1 MPWLK
6 IFLDSMKQIDLLWH
20 QSAFHSFLIQPWI
33 QLVWVLQMPYQNIQ
47 ISSQSNC
54 YKCCS
59 NLHFLPT
66 CPESWKNW
74 KHTQTSLPCLEFARV
89 QTYLR
94 NIFLVL
100 SCISAS
106 SSFYCVTAGAR
117 NRPSAGASSE
127 QYLYLFVLTQ
137 AQSAMC
143 IMWPRC
149 HRVVSADSIILHH
162 RLINTDPSRQ

>member
-20 QSAFHSFLIQPWI
+20 QSAFHSFLIQSWFQI
-33 QLVWVLQMPYQNIQ
+33 VWVLQMPYQNIQ

-74 KHTQTSLPCLEFARV
+74 KHTQTSLPWVCPTARV

-100 SCISAS
+100 RSISAS
-106 SSFYCVTAGAR
+106 SSFYCVTARAR
-117 NRPSAGASSE
+117 NRPSAGRALSNIYICLS
-127 QYLYLFVLTQ
+127 
-137 AQSAMC
+137 
-143 IMWPRC
+143 WHK
-149 HRVVSADSIILHH
+149 HRVPCVSCDPGVTVVSADSIILHH
-162 RLINTDPSRQ
+162 RLINTDTSRQ